1 MPAAILP
8 LHVALALLLAAE
20 PAPAGV
26 PTRPPAAPPAI
37 ATAAEPAPRVAPAG
51 LVLELHSDFGL
62 RRFIALE
69 YTSGRSFGLALND
82 GISAAI
88 GASLLRLAGGR
99 LSTRVTA
106 GFKLQLVRAS
116 NGSATFTA
124 FPVELAE
131 SLEVGALRLGA
142 GASLLVAPRIRG
154 RGFLDGARID
164 FDPAPGAVLDVE
176 WLVSRAT
183 GTGIGAR
190 ASWHRFSGEGVR
202 RGAPALGLVVRSNL
216 GVGR

>member
-1 MPAAILP
+1 MIA
-8 LHVALALLLAAE
+8 ALAALLVAAQ
-20 PAPAGV
+20 PA
-26 PTRPPAAPPAI
+26 PPAAVPAPPAD
-37 ATAAEPAPRVAPAG
+37 AGPSGRTAPAG

-69 YTSGRSFGLALND
+69 YTTGRRFGLALND
-82 GISAAI
+82 GISAAA

-131 SLEVGALRLGA
+131 SLELGPLRLGA
-142 GASLLVAPRIRG
+142 GASVLLAPRLRG
-154 RGFLDGARID
+154 RGFLEGARID
-164 FDPAPGAVLDVE
+164 FGPAPGAVLDAE
-176 WLVSRAT
+176 WLVSRRSR
-183 GTGIGAR
+183 TGIGLR
-190 ASWHRFSGEGVR
+190 ASWHRYDGGGVR
-202 RGAPALGLVVRSNL
+202 RGAPAVGLVVRSEL
-216 GVGR
+216 GTGGR